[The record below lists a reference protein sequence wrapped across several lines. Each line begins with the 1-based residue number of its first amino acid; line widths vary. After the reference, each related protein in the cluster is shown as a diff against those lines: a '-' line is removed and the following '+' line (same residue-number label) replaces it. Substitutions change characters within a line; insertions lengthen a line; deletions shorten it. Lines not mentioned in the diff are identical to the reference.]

1 MQNNIIIILLI
12 RDGFESKVL
21 KPDNEN
27 NNQETLISQ
36 HYPKAKNIEQLV
48 DYCIEL
54 YNMGSMNKKE
64 DRIQQIKIL
73 SQKFNELLDKMN

>member
-1 MQNNIIIILLI
+1 MNNNITIILLI
-12 RDGFESKVL
+12 RDAYDSKVL
-21 KPDNEN
+21 KPDSEN
-27 NNQETLISQ
+27 NNQKTPISQ
-36 HYPKAKNIEQLV
+36 HYPQAIDIEQDV

-73 SQKFNELLDKMN
+73 SKIFNELLK

>member
-1 MQNNIIIILLI
+1 MNNNITIILLI
-12 RDGFESKVL
+12 RDAYDSKVL
-21 KPDNEN
+21 KPDSEN
-27 NNQETLISQ
+27 KNQKTLISQ
-36 HYPKAKNIEQLV
+36 HYPQAIDIEQDV

-73 SQKFNELLDKMN
+73 SKIFNE